1 MSPVNRT
8 LIYNKLLRIEPERGL
23 WCQASES
30 VWEEVRQNLKLC
42 EDVMSG
48 GRPPSA
54 CPPPVPHTLRA
65 YEALAFL
72 ALGEVLSSD
81 LTTPLV
87 APPAGSKQSHFPER
101 STQTARGSG

>member
-1 MSPVNRT
+1 M
-8 LIYNKLLRIEPERGL
+8 
-23 WCQASES
+23 
-30 VWEEVRQNLKLC
+30 RQNLKLC

-48 GRPPSA
+48 GQPPSA
-54 CPPPVPHTLRA
+54 CPPPPFPVPRGPHTLQA

-87 APPAGSKQSHFPER
+87 APPAESKQSHLASR
-101 STQTARGSG
+101 STQTQLEEAVSG